1 MIYNYKIYMRFF
13 LWLMLFLLIF
23 LNQYSYAEEPTWPW
37 AEPTAESD
45 STTWWDD
52 SCKDWIQL
60 NTNVP
65 FVWNCI
71 QKVDSE
77 AEEGSDWETT
87 KTTTENVFAKL
98 MWWLSKIVIAIIVVV
113 SFLLLVAWWVMIA
126 MAWAN
131 ESLKSKWKD
140 LVIRVIVGIVLLWAS
155 WIILHII
162 NPNFFT

>member
-1 MIYNYKIYMRFF
+1 MIYNYKIYMRIF
-13 LWLMLFLLIF
+13 LWLLLLLLIF
-23 LNQYSYAEEPTWPW
+23 INQYSYGEAPDWAWASVPDSAMEP
-37 AEPTAESD
+37 EDNFCE
-45 STTWWDD
+45 
-52 SCKDWIQL
+52 DWIKL

-65 FVWNCI
+65 FVGRCI
-71 QKVDSE
+71 EKVDDE

-87 KTTTENVFAKL
+87 KTTTENAFAKL
-98 MWWLSKIVIAIIVVV
+98 MWWLSKMVIAIIVVV